1 MLSLA
6 ITLQG
11 FKTIAGQSGQVLKDV
26 GCLETIQLEPGSPLD
41 TGERFHSLTD
51 GEVSRSLVAVA
62 DNHDPSIISHDYA
75 LRHA

>member
-11 FKTIAGQSGQVLKDV
+11 FKTIAGQGGQILKDV
-26 GCLETIQLEPGSPLD
+26 GGLETIELEPGSPLD
-41 TGERFHSLTD
+41 TGERFHALAD

-62 DNHDPSIISHDYA
+62 DNHGPSIISQNYA

>member
-1 MLSLA
+1 MSLA

-11 FKTIAGQSGQVLKDV
+11 FKTVARQSGQVLKDV
-26 GCLETIQLEPGSPLD
+26 GCLETIELEPGSPLD
-41 TGERFHSLTD
+41 TGERFHTLAG

-62 DNHDPSIISHDYA
+62 DNQDASIISHDYA